1 MNAPTENNSVDRAAR
16 GIKYAVL
23 RKKGRILVLVNP
35 CDKDLRRRSKRRWQ
49 LVAGA
54 DFQSEALHLFEKTFD
69 LVVSE
74 VVQQPA
80 KGKKEKKRKN
90 QHEAA
95 AVAV

>member
-1 MNAPTENNSVDRAAR
+1 MNAPTENSVDRAAR

-35 CDKDLRRRSKRRWQ
+35 SDRDLRRRSKRRWQ

-54 DFQSEALHLFEKTFD
+54 DFQSEALHLLEKTFD

-80 KGKKEKKRKN
+80 KGKKDKKRKSE
-90 QHEAA
+90 HEA

>member
-1 MNAPTENNSVDRAAR
+1 MNAPTGNSEDRAAR

-35 CDKDLRRRSKRRWQ
+35 SDKDLRRRSKRQWQ

-74 VVQQPA
+74 VVQEPA
-80 KGKKEKKRKN
+80 KGRKEKKRKGER
-90 QHEAA
+90 EAA
-95 AVAV
+95 SAM

>member
-1 MNAPTENNSVDRAAR
+1 MNAPPENSMDHASRA
-16 GIKYAVL
+16 IKYAVL

-35 CDKDLRRRSKRRWQ
+35 SDKALRRRSKRRWQ

-54 DFQSEALHLFEKTFD
+54 DFQSEALHVVEKTFD

-80 KGKKEKKRKN
+80 KRKKEKKRKSE
-90 QHEAA
+90 QEA